1 MKLMT
6 QLGISEPLLRELI
19 AAICHVLPT
28 EDTHFQHL
36 CGCQLGSEFWMKSP
50 PDGFRQVVGVLS
62 LHEIANYN
70 SFSFHCHSSLSD
82 LRRDKNEPHW

>member
-1 MKLMT
+1 MT

-28 EDTHFQHL
+28 EDTHLQHF
-36 CGCQLGSEFWMKSP
+36 CGCQLRSEFRMKSP

-62 LHEIANYN
+62 LHEIANDK
-70 SFSFHCHSSLSD
+70 SFSFHRHSSLSD
-82 LRRDKNEPHW
+82 WRPAKNETCG